1 MHIKNRNAATSI
13 TNRYIYMQ
21 DGNVLFGSENE
32 WLHTQVSSLPMV
44 TWLEQPLF
52 VAELDGDDVYLQ
64 VLDIDQNSQLT
75 SHHGR
80 EMMAILPAAQCDLFA
95 RALQLSHWLKDHQYC
110 GRCGQ
115 TTQLHKSDYG
125 MHCVSCTHTQY
136 PRISPCIIVVIT
148 GPKGILLAHNTR
160 FPAGRFSALAGFVE
174 AGETIE
180 AAVHREVR
188 EEVGIEIRDLKYVG
202 SQSWS
207 FPHSLMMGF
216 MATYE
221 SGEIQ
226 VDGIE
231 IDEADW
237 YTPDCLPDLPPKF
250 SIARQLVDIGLAKS
264 ALD

>member
-1 MHIKNRNAATSI
+1 MLIKNRNDATAI
-13 TNRYIYMQ
+13 TSRYIYMQ
-21 DGNVLFGSENE
+21 DGNLLSASDGS
-32 WLHTQVSSLPMV
+32 WLHAKTSRLTHVN
-44 TWLEQPLF
+44 WLDQPLF
-52 VAELDGDDVYLQ
+52 VAELDGEDIYLQ
-64 VLDIDQNSQLT
+64 VLAGAQESQLT

-80 EMMAILPAAQCDLFA
+80 EMLAILPAAEGELLA
-95 RALQLSHWLKDHQYC
+95 RAMQLGHWLRDHQHC

-115 TTQLHKSDYG
+115 ANQLHKSDYG
-125 MHCVSCTHTQY
+125 MHCVRCTHTQY

-148 GPKGILLAHNTR
+148 GPEGILLAHNTR
-160 FPAGRFSALAGFVE
+160 FPDGRFSALAGFVE

-188 EEVGIEIRDLKYVG
+188 EEVGIEICDLQYVG
-202 SQSWS
+202 SQPWS

-221 SGEIQ
+221 SGEIM

-237 YTPDCLPDLPPKF
+237 FTPDCLPDLPPKF

-264 ALD
+264 V

>member
-1 MHIKNRNAATSI
+1 MHIKNRSEATSI
-13 TNRYIYMQ
+13 TSRYIYMQ
-21 DGNVLFGSENE
+21 GGNIMSATEDT
-32 WLHTQVSSLPMV
+32 WLHTEASQLSHVA
-44 TWLEQPLF
+44 WLEQPLF
-52 VAELDGDDVYLQ
+52 VAELDGEDVYLQ
-64 VLDIDQNSQLT
+64 VLESDQECQLV

-80 EMMAILPAAQCDLFA
+80 EMMSVLPAAQADLLA
-95 RALQLSHWLKDHQYC
+95 RALQLSHWLRDHQYC

-115 TTQLHKSDYG
+115 ATQLHKSDYG
-125 MHCVSCTHTQY
+125 MHCETCAHTQY
-136 PRISPCIIVVIT
+136 PRLSPCVIVVIT

-188 EEVGIEIRDLKYVG
+188 EEVGIEIRDLEYVG

-226 VDGIE
+226 EDGIE

-237 YTPDCLPDLPPKF
+237 FNPDCLPDLPPKF

-264 ALD
+264 V